1 MNCEKIIVVIIENTN
16 CYNLCTEYKMN
27 EKLREVRRISWI
39 GIWVNL
45 LLTVFKLF
53 AGIFG
58 HSTVLVADAIN
69 SFSDMVTDIVVLI
82 GSKFWGRPADEDH
95 QYGHAKIETIITLF
109 IGVAVFLVGFGLV
122 YGAVET
128 LLEMSRGKKLASP
141 TVLPFAVAIVSIC
154 VKQYFCLMTLRIGM
168 RIKSSAVI
176 ANAWNHQSDVLA
188 TIPAVAAIGLCLLLG
203 DEYAFLDPVG
213 AVVVSFMIM
222 YAGWVITRPT
232 FGILL
237 DRSTTT
243 ERHDEIKRVLLS
255 FSEVHNFEKLRT
267 RFLGPTGLAVDVHIR
282 VEPQMSVLDAHDLTH
297 KIKSRLLESDND
309 VIEVTIHVE
318 PMYIDKQTE
327 GLQNIR
333 LR

>member
-1 MNCEKIIVVIIENTN
+1 MNEEK
-16 CYNLCTEYKMN
+16 MASDSPN

-39 GIWVNL
+39 GIWLNL
-45 LLTVFKLF
+45 LLTIFKLF

-69 SFSDMVTDIVVLI
+69 SFSDMITDVVVLI

-109 IGVAVFLVGFGLV
+109 IGVAVFLVSLGLV

-128 LLEMSRGKKLASP
+128 LLEMLHGKKLPSP
-141 TVLPFAVAIVSIC
+141 TVLPFVVAIVSIC
-154 VKQYFCLMTLRIGM
+154 VKQYFCMMTLRIGM

-222 YAGWVITRPT
+222 YAGWMIARPT

-237 DRSTTT
+237 DRSTTA

-282 VEPQMSVLDAHDLTH
+282 VDPQMSVLDAHDLTH

-327 GLQNIR
+327 GMQKSR
-333 LR
+333 